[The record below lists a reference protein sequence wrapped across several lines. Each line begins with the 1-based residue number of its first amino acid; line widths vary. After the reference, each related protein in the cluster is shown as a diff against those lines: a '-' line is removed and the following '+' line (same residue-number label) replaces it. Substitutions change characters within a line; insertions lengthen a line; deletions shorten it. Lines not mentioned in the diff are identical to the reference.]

1 MYKSVQLVDR
11 TQSLFFVGSTMVN
24 LITIRSVLN
33 AIRCLYHC
41 IIDTLFSEVLIY
53 THYML
58 F

>member
-1 MYKSVQLVDR
+1 
-11 TQSLFFVGSTMVN
+11 MVN

-41 IIDTLFSEVLIY
+41 IIDTLFSAILTY